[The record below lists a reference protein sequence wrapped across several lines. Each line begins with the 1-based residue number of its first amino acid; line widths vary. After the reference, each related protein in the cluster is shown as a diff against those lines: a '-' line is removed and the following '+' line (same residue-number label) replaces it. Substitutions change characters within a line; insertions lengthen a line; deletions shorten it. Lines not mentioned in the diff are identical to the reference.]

1 MDLIRYTPWNEVY
14 TIDSD
19 PDAVAEL
26 VNVKTKHLGTRVAK
40 TTDGRG
46 YGLFATRAF
55 RPGDRVATYGGGRV
69 YKSTDEVNAA
79 HAGLPWD
86 SPYRDYVVQVTGS
99 LFMDTGLFFR
109 PQDAG
114 RYVNESALGQ
124 NWAANVEGKYKK
136 STVDERTI
144 DYWFQAKRPIEA
156 GEEIIAYYGPQY
168 GISKYGTRGPPW
180 RWYNREATPELVAQM
195 TAAAN
200 QLQSRLAKRGVVSA
214 MESSDLRAARSQRD
228 TKERELLEKRS
239 VECQLCGKLAQHEE
253 AYGMHRM
260 FCNLDCQMEFYQR
273 RKK

>member
-1 MDLIRYTPWNEVY
+1 MDLIVYTPWNEVH
-14 TIDSD
+14 TINSD
-19 PDAVAEL
+19 PDAVVEL
-26 VNVKTKHLGTRVAK
+26 VNSKQLGTRVAK

-55 RPGDRVATYGGGRV
+55 RPGDRVATYGGRV
-69 YKSTDEVNAA
+69 YKSIDEVNAA
-79 HAGLPWD
+79 HADLPWD

-99 LFMDTGLFFR
+99 LFLDTGLFFR

-136 STVDERTI
+136 RGDRIV
-144 DYWFQAKRPIEA
+144 DYWFQAKRPIDA

-168 GISKYGTRGPPW
+168 GISKYGVRGPPW

-200 QLQSRLAKRGVVSA
+200 QLQSRLAKRTFISA
-214 MESSDLRAARSQRD
+214 MEQADLRAAYNQRD
-228 TKERELLEKRS
+228 TKERELLEKKR

-253 AYGMHRM
+253 AYGMRRM
-260 FCNLDCQMEFYQR
+260 FCNPDCQVEFYQR